1 MHTLLLKD
9 RTRQKYIK
17 YKTTIYNIYNI
28 YKGPKFHMT
37 EQLVL
42 LIILKMTLQ
51 MKGQTENISY
61 MLVTIK
67 TITVVLF
74 SIKFCCFCVIPKI

>member
-1 MHTLLLKD
+1 
-9 RTRQKYIK
+9 
-17 YKTTIYNIYNI
+17 
-28 YKGPKFHMT
+28 MT

-61 MLVTIK
+61 LLVTIK
-67 TITVVLF
+67 TITVVLS
-74 SIKFCCFCVIPKI
+74 SIKFCCFCVIPKIFSLISCTLDNNMIIVKYLQKTLS

>member
-9 RTRQKYIK
+9 RTRKKYIK
-17 YKTTIYNIYNI
+17 YNKTIYNIYNI

-42 LIILKMTLQ
+42 WFMLKMTLQ

-61 MLVTIK
+61 LLVTIK
-67 TITVVLF
+67 SWTKV
-74 SIKFCCFCVIPKI
+74 SW